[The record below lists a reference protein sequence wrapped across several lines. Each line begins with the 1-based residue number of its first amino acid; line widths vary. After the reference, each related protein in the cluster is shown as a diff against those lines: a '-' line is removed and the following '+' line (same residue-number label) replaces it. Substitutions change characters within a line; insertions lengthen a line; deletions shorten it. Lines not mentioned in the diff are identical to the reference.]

1 MEDEITSI
9 VIDCGSGMCKAG
21 IGGEEIPRVSFP
33 SIVGKPRF
41 EKTMCGIGNK
51 EYYVGDEAQSQRGML
66 SLKYPIEHGIVVN
79 WEYMEKLLFHM
90 FYNELRVS
98 PDQYPILFTE
108 SPLNPKSN
116 REKLTQIMFEQF
128 NVPALYIAIQAV
140 LSLYASGRTCGIVL
154 DSGDGVT
161 HTVPIYDGYVLQHA
175 IIRLNFAGCDLTEY
189 MAKLLLERGYSFTTT
204 SEMEI
209 VKSIKEKLGYVAINF
224 NSEMSIP
231 MDTLE
236 KSYQLPDGQVITI
249 GNERFRCT
257 EVLFQPSIIG
267 LECDGI
273 HETIFKSIMMCDI
286 DIRKH
291 MYANIIL
298 SGGNTMFP
306 GITDRIYSELR
317 ELAPKNMKILIVAS
331 PERKN
336 LVWIGGSILTTLPLF
351 QEMWVSKE
359 EYDEHGPSI
368 INRKKG
374 LY

>member
-41 EKTMCGIGNK
+41 EKTMCGIGKK

-161 HTVPIYDGYVLQHA
+161 HTVPIYDGYVIQHA
-175 IIRLNFAGCDLTEY
+175 IIRLNLAGCDLTEY

-224 NSEMSIP
+224 NSEMSMP

-257 EVLFQPSIIG
+257 EALFQPSIIG

-306 GITDRIYSELR
+306 GIIDRIYSELR
-317 ELAPKNMKILIVAS
+317 ELAPKNMKILIVAF

>member
-1 MEDEITSI
+1 MEDNITSI
-9 VIDCGSGMCKAG
+9 VIDCGSGMCKGG
-21 IGGEEIPRVSFP
+21 IGGEEFPRVSFP

-41 EKTMCGIGNK
+41 EKAMCAIGNK

-66 SLKYPIEHGIVVN
+66 SLKYPIKNGMVVN

-90 FYNELRVS
+90 FNNELRVS

-116 REKLTQIMFEQF
+116 REMLTQIMFEKF

-161 HTVPIYDGYVLQHA
+161 HTVPIYGGYVLQHS
-175 IIRLNFAGCDLTEY
+175 IIRLNFAGSDLTEY

-209 VKSIKEKLGYVAINF
+209 VKSIKEKLAYVAINF
-224 NSEMSIP
+224 NAELSKPIE
-231 MDTLE
+231 TFE
-236 KSYQLPDGQVITI
+236 TTYQLPDGQIITI

-267 LECDGI
+267 LECEGI

-291 MYANIIL
+291 LYANILL

-306 GITDRIYSELR
+306 GISERIYNQLR
-317 ELAPKNMKILIVAS
+317 ELSPNNMKISIIAF
-331 PERKN
+331 PDRKN

-368 INRKKG
+368 INKKG
-374 LY
+374 GLY